1 MDIELSKRFSEV
13 YEILRYLSKD
23 NFNKIPKEIIEY
35 INENRNKKYVWNID
49 KKKKLYEQDLDENT
63 IAILAYI
70 NMEYL
75 VNEEQKQYLKK
86 LYLYNDEKY
95 EKNTNKITI
104 NEIFPK
110 KEVIPSKELIEYNS
124 EKFFQKIVQKF
135 KKIIKAI
142 FKHS

>member
-1 MDIELSKRFSEV
+1 MDIELSNRFSEV

-35 INENRNKKYVWNID
+35 INENRNKEYVWNID
-49 KKKKLYEQDLDENT
+49 KKKKLYEQNLDENT

-75 VNEEQKQYLKK
+75 VNKEQKQYLKK
-86 LYLYNDEKY
+86 LYLYNDGKY
-95 EKNTNKITI
+95 EKNTNKIKI

-110 KEVIPSKELIEYNS
+110 KEVIQPQELIECKV
-124 EKFFQKIVQKF
+124 EGFFQKIVQKF
-135 KKIIKAI
+135 KKIIKVI
-142 FKHS
+142 FK